1 MSQLKGKTILITGA
15 SSGIGADLVR
25 HLNSLGVNLVISARS
40 EEKLKNLQKEYPN
53 VNQVIPADLT
63 DQDAIQKLADSIVNI
78 DGWAHCTG
86 KIQPYPTKFLKKKHI
101 DDLFSVNFESAVLLF
116 AQLLQKKKFNEKAS
130 LVFLSS
136 ISAEFPYMG
145 GALYS
150 ASKAALTAYVKTIA
164 LENAPAIRANIIEPA
179 LVKTEMFEQT
189 KASYKSEDF
198 ERFIAHYPLGVGET
212 QDISNAI
219 AFLLSPESKWITG
232 SVLRMDGGLLLN
244 SKRD

>member
-1 MSQLKGKTILITGA
+1 MHPLSNKTILITGA
-15 SSGIGADLVR
+15 STGIGADLVR
-25 HLNSLGVNLVISARS
+25 HLNGLGVQLIISARS
-40 EEKLKNLQKEYPN
+40 TEKLAALQS
-53 VNQVIPADLT
+53 VFSGVIQIIPADLT
-63 DQDAIQKLADSIVNI
+63 NQEEIQLLADSVTNI

-101 DDLFSVNFESAVLLF
+101 EDIFTVNFESAVLLF
-116 AQLLQKKKFNEKAS
+116 SQLMQKKKFNPSAS

-164 LENAPAIRANIIEPA
+164 LENAPYLRANIIEPA

-189 KASYKSEDF
+189 KASYKPEDF
-198 ERFIAHYPLGVGET
+198 ERFISHYPLGVGET
-212 QDISNAI
+212 SDISNAI
-219 AFLLSPESKWITG
+219 SFLLSPESKWITG